1 MWLCPIPVAGPEVVE
16 AVAAAAANPRSPV
29 VRGLRPLQVA
39 GSVYADS
46 WMSLPL
52 GRQTIGPLMQKESDA
67 LVLKQVVI
75 GKMVRRSE
83 Q

>member
-1 MWLCPIPVAGPEVVE
+1 
-16 AVAAAAANPRSPV
+16 
-29 VRGLRPLQVA
+29 
-39 GSVYADS
+39 
-46 WMSLPL
+46 MSLPL

-75 GKMVRRSE
+75 GKTARRAE